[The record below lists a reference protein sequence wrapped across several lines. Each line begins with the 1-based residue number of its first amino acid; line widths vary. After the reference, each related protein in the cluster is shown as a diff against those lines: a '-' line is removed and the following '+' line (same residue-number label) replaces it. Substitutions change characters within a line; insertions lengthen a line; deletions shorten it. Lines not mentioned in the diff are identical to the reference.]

1 MRVLASVL
9 TVAMLV
15 MTFMVTMAPYAGAA
29 VVKPNQSAR
38 FSQTDVDHYTSQA
51 LMAGDLQMA
60 AGGAWYNPAT
70 WDTWVWIGVAAVVV
84 IVILG
89 GCWAA
94 DVF

>member
-15 MTFMVTMAPYAGAA
+15 MTFMVTLAPYAGAA
-29 VVKPNQSAR
+29 VVKPGQSAQ

-51 LMAGDLQMA
+51 LNAGDLQTA
-60 AGGAWYNPAT
+60 AGGQWYNPAT
-70 WDTWVWIGVAAVVV
+70 WNTWVWVGIAAVVV
-84 IVILG
+84 IVVLA
-89 GCWAA
+89 GCWAG